1 MILYISVVVPLK
13 VIDVTVSRLITLL
26 PGLTLQRYWNDVRT
40 SSLLAF
46 CLSEIW
52 VWRIAQTSLL
62 RCSRQTWNWWS
73 IALPEKT
80 SPTILARVE
89 VYQLK
94 RPARKEP
101 VDIKEDGRRWGLAC
115 SDLAIQEDRLPI
127 LVLQSPPQSLENS
140 RCRIEARDELPS
152 QSIKNKTAVKKEY
165 KGSTGN
171 RLTVKE
177 RS

>member
-1 MILYISVVVPLK
+1 
-13 VIDVTVSRLITLL
+13 
-26 PGLTLQRYWNDVRT
+26 
-40 SSLLAF
+40 
-46 CLSEIW
+46 
-52 VWRIAQTSLL
+52 
-62 RCSRQTWNWWS
+62 
-73 IALPEKT
+73 
-80 SPTILARVE
+80 
-89 VYQLK
+89 
-94 RPARKEP
+94 
-101 VDIKEDGRRWGLAC
+101 
-115 SDLAIQEDRLPI
+115 LAIQEDRLPI